1 MPPNA
6 VNAALAV
13 VCPVPP
19 FAIATVPVT
28 FAAVPV
34 VFWLSVGKVQFV
46 RVPEDG
52 VPSAGVT
59 SVGLVAKT
67 RLPVPVTELLS
78 VTPP

>member
-1 MPPNA
+1 
-6 VNAALAV
+6 
-13 VCPVPP
+13 
-19 FAIATVPVT
+19 VT

-34 VFWLSVGKVQFV
+34 VFWFKVGKVQFV
-46 RVPEDG
+46 KVPEDG

-67 RLPVPVTELLS
+67 MLPVPVTELLS